1 MSQQKRVMSPFSD
14 RREATLTSRFRFSN
28 PALLFP
34 RARLGAA
41 HLDLLGWRLRGRYR
55 RRILLDQILH
65 VDVIGNEGLLLW
77 LVNGET
83 VRLHI
88 ERARRWREAIEA
100 RRARLEHRKHHP
112 ASAQG

>member
-1 MSQQKRVMSPFSD
+1 MSPFPD
-14 RREATLTSRFRFSN
+14 RREAILTSRFRFSN

-34 RARLGAA
+34 RARLGAV

-65 VDVIGNEGLLLW
+65 VDVVGNEGLLLW

-88 ERARRWREAIEA
+88 KRARRWREEIEA
-100 RRARLEHRKHHP
+100 RRARLEYREHHV